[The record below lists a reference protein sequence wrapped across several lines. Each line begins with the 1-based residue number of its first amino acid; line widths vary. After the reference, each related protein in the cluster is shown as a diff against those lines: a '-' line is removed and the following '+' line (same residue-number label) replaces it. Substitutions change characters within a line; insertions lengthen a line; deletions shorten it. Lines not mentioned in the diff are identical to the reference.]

1 MLQSRRER
9 LLKSLNPS
17 SLFFVCLFCFLEKS
31 SGSYGWVGGNKKEE
45 QEERA
50 LIFWRIIEAAS
61 WSTQTWVQ
69 GRAEEAGLGL
79 GGYGASMGCGVTL
92 AWVSYRSLHLLS
104 SVTLDKF
111 FILRLRI
118 LICKMK
124 LMTEVIGLL
133 RRFNEMI
140 YVKCT
145 AQGLPQSDDHTDVS
159 FSTSTSMNST

>member
-1 MLQSRRER
+1 MRRPAGLPR
-9 LLKSLNPS
+9 LEYEEGQKRQ
-17 SLFFVCLFCFLEKS
+17 
-31 SGSYGWVGGNKKEE
+31 GWGWVGTVP
-45 QEERA
+45 A
-50 LIFWRIIEAAS
+50 
-61 WSTQTWVQ
+61 
-69 GRAEEAGLGL
+69 
-79 GGYGASMGCGVTL
+79 VTL

-124 LMTEVIGLL
+124 LMTEVMGLL

-140 YVKCT
+140 YVKCM